1 MEGGE
6 SDASSGGGGRSWCPV
21 RVFPPRP
28 SSSSSVDANASL
40 ANGLSQMA
48 LVASAAES
56 PRPKKIRRR
65 NAITVLDSSHL
76 PLLHNTLGDSF
87 ESASLLQSLEDGV
100 ASAAAGAVSSP
111 DAMPAPLQ
119 FHRNPTAVAPPGA
132 KRKVPKARLKSN
144 SSTSFKKHRQ
154 KETDIHSIRLHQDL
168 TTHAP
173 KNEILPESILKC
185 YRDQYQN
192 SLAEMAASA
201 AETVAASAAAAAVT
215 PASPCNALVLYTP
228 PEKTIHK
235 VLNTVRKNEAVKQQ
249 ISNSVKKQRGG
260 DATMEID
267 A

>member
-6 SDASSGGGGRSWCPV
+6 PDASSGGSSWCPV

-48 LVASAAES
+48 LVASAADS

-100 ASAAAGAVSSP
+100 AAAGAVAPSSP

-119 FHRNPTAVAPPGA
+119 YHRNPTAAPPGA

-154 KETDIHSIRLHQDL
+154 KDADIHSIRLHQDL
-168 TTHAP
+168 TSHAP

-201 AETVAASAAAAAVT
+201 AETVAAAAAATVT
-215 PASPCNALVLYTP
+215 PVPPSPCNALVLYTP
-228 PEKTIHK
+228 PEKTIHE
-235 VLNTVRKNEAVKQQ
+235 VLNTVRKNEVKQQ
-249 ISNSVKKQRGG
+249 ISNCVKKQRS
-260 DATMEID
+260 DTTMEID